1 MRYPMHSKGHLK
13 HCQVRVPCNHV
24 TARASAANT
33 YIRETAA
40 RLVMPKA
47 RIKTASSAYAFLQ
60 RSQPSPRA
68 NVSQT
73 KHTQGWMIGWKTFQ
87 STPECSFDFPG
98 ILDNCTTIPI
108 KTTMALC
115 LR

>member
-33 YIRETAA
+33 NIRETAA

-60 RSQPSPRA
+60 RSQT
-68 NVSQT
+68 SQRT
-73 KHTQGWMIGWKTFQ
+73 NAPQTRHVGGWMIGWETFQ
-87 STPECSFDFPG
+87 LTPECGFDFHG
-98 ILDNCTTIPI
+98 ILDSCTTIPI
-108 KTTMALC
+108 KTTVAL
-115 LR
+115 